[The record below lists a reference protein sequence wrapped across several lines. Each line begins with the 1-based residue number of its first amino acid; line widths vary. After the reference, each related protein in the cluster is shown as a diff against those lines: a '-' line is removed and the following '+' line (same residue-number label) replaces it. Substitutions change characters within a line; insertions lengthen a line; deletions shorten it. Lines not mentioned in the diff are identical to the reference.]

1 MVRRLIQAI
10 DEMTLCS
17 RGLRKTSRLQI
28 DAERRLC
35 IKQQSETPDAISR
48 SDVWLRAYEAKQ
60 KKGSTEEAVDSE
72 IVKQVKKYKEEEE
85 TVSGLSSIKNDVV
98 AKVLGPDPRG
108 RVRGYGFGALPSKVN
123 AQSHVSNKVTML
135 ENALAAQTQVVDK
148 LQEMVRGLCAR
159 LDQGGN
165 NNEHTIAQQSA
176 TEIGNRKRKEN
187 PSVTN
192 TGSNIAQSKQKDAS
206 VRSSYN
212 ETENGS
218 PMHQSFNGKKQLS
231 GQVNPKIVHKTD
243 LGKQVQLLSW
253 FAKEEVVVACASII
267 SKDPQVEVHHVPL
280 GHDCWKVSV
289 HEVFHDIALY
299 RPTREFSKLYA
310 SIGSMIAWPIKYIK
324 VN

>member
-1 MVRRLIQAI
+1 
-10 DEMTLCS
+10 MTL
-17 RGLRKTSRLQI
+17 
-28 DAERRLC
+28 LC
-35 IKQQSETPDAISR
+35 ISLETSYQTTYNEEEIKTLQYCFALKQQSETPDAISR

-85 TVSGLSSIKNDVV
+85 TFSGPSSIKNDAV

-108 RVRGYGFGALPSKVN
+108 RVRGYGFGALPSKVD
-123 AQSHVSNKVTML
+123 AQLHVSNKVTML

-159 LDQGGN
+159 LDQGGI
-165 NNEHTIAQQSA
+165 NNEHTSAQQSV

-187 PSVTN
+187 PTVRS
-192 TGSNIAQSKQKDAS
+192 TGSDIAQSKQKDAS

-212 ETENGS
+212 ETENGR
-218 PMHQSFNGKKQLS
+218 PIQQSFNGKKQ
-231 GQVNPKIVHKTD
+231 QDNPKKVQKTG
-243 LGKQVQLLSW
+243 LGKQVQLLSR
-253 FAKEEVVVACASII
+253 FAKEEVVVASARII
-267 SKDPQVEVHHVPL
+267 SKDPEVEVHHVPL

-299 RPTREFSKLYA
+299 RPTSEFSKLYA
-310 SIGSMIAWPIKYIK
+310 STGSMIAWPIKYIK